1 MDLLFLGDINALH
14 IMDVFPKYSIL
25 TRVRSKNPQEV
36 WDAFLASWVGVFG
49 APKSLHPVERRIKPV
64 LRGVGAHP
72 WISGRRNGL
81 ARGIYNRL
89 QADRYYAGAQI
100 LTEVQS
106 CLNTLVSAGGYSAY
120 QLVFGSNPTDLYS
133 WDDSDDGRL
142 FAQDTSISGQFA
154 QQRQGR
160 IRAQEAAL
168 AGVANSKLRRLL
180 AYNKTFDCID
190 IKVGDSVLFYKA
202 PQKKRNP
209 RWRGSAT
216 ILDNDECGVTMKS
229 QSQYFKVAR
238 YCVRRKVEE
247 KDLPQG
253 SAAGEN
259 PMNLGW
265 DMSQP
270 LFAPPTQLDPPQI
283 EEAPSDLNSAAL
295 PVNEAEK
302 PSGVAPVDEGIGGHA
317 GAPAT
322 ASSSGG
328 PVLMCLDSDGPVL
341 GSSPSGGSWS
351 ELCEC
356 TCRDAATSDGSGSR
370 GKRARPPEFVPE
382 KRLKHDVLRTPFV
395 SNKEVVKEY

>member
-1 MDLLFLGDINALH
+1 MFSERLQTDLLFLGDINALH

-72 WISGRRNGL
+72 WISGRLNGL

-190 IKVGDSVLFYKA
+190 IKVGDSVLLYKA
-202 PQKKRNP
+202 PQRKAVRV
-209 RWRGSAT
+209 G
-216 ILDNDECGVTMKS
+216 GVRPLSWTS
-229 QSQYFKVAR
+229 
-238 YCVRRKVEE
+238 
-247 KDLPQG
+247 
-253 SAAGEN
+253 
-259 PMNLGW
+259 MNVGL
-265 DMSQP
+265 Q
-270 LFAPPTQLDPPQI
+270 
-283 EEAPSDLNSAAL
+283 
-295 PVNEAEK
+295 
-302 PSGVAPVDEGIGGHA
+302 
-317 GAPAT
+317 
-322 ASSSGG
+322 
-328 PVLMCLDSDGPVL
+328 
-341 GSSPSGGSWS
+341 
-351 ELCEC
+351 
-356 TCRDAATSDGSGSR
+356 
-370 GKRARPPEFVPE
+370 
-382 KRLKHDVLRTPFV
+382 
-395 SNKEVVKEY
+395 